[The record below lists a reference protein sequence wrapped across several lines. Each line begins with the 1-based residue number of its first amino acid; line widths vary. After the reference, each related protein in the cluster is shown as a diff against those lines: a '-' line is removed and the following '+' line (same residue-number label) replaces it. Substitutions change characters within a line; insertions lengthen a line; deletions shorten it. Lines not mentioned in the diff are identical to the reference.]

1 MKNTLSPD
9 SVGDPHF
16 SVMQRVI
23 DGTLKI
29 TSIREFEEILEFY
42 PSDPLLFRKYGDL
55 LLEKN
60 HRQKARSTYEKAAE
74 LFIEQGMNL
83 QAIVAKIL
91 QWSLSKP
98 NHDQGR
104 RFHALL
110 RDKGARYT
118 PLQRFWA
125 HMSYAELVAVM
136 LRLVRVRLPSGTKVI
151 ERGEPSQEVLFVV
164 SGALSETPPSDCEDE
179 ATESGYD
186 TEPSMLGPNDIFGEV
201 FPLDRPTIAN
211 SEIRT
216 LTDVELVKIDKSVL
230 RKISKT
236 YPNIKKSLHE
246 LYRSGY
252 RHNCDRTWQTVR
264 RSLRFGIPTKA
275 EMTCYSAKSTE
286 SSIYL
291 DGIAV
296 DLSLGGICVDVQ
308 TDVDASI
315 QSSLKGMLVQLHL
328 DLLNDVADIDVTG
341 KVVWHR
347 RQKSNTRESLF
358 IGIRFDSLSRADR
371 DLLSEYCSGNVG
383 EQNLLWSL
391 WDTMVRTDNT

>member
-1 MKNTLSPD
+1 MNSPLV
-9 SVGDPHF
+9 SKPNGDRQF
-16 SVMQRVI
+16 SVMQRVV

-29 TSIREFEEILEFY
+29 SSIQEFEEILEFY
-42 PSDPLLFRKYGDL
+42 PDDPLLFRKYADL
-55 LLEKN
+55 LLEKS
-60 HRQKARSTYEKAAE
+60 HLQKARLTYERAAE

-136 LRLVRVRLPSGTKVI
+136 LRLVRVRLPSGEKVTQI
-151 ERGEPSQEVLFVV
+151 GEAAQEVFFVV
-164 SGALSETPPSDCEDE
+164 SGALSETPSQDCEDE
-179 ATESGYD
+179 AMGSGYE
-186 TEPSMLGPNDIFGEV
+186 TEPSMLGANDIFGEV
-201 FPLDRPTIAN
+201 FPLDQPTFF
-211 SEIRT
+211 STEIRT
-216 LTDVELVKIDKSVL
+216 LTDVELVKISKSVL
-230 RKISKT
+230 QHISNTHPKV
-236 YPNIKKSLHE
+236 KKLLHE
-246 LYRSGY
+246 LYRSGS

-264 RSLRFGIPTKA
+264 RSMRFGIPTQTSLA
-275 EMTCYSAKSTE
+275 CYSPQSTE
-286 SSIYL
+286 PVIHL
-291 DGIAV
+291 EGIAV
-296 DLSLGGICVDVQ
+296 DLSLGGMCVDVQ
-308 TDVDASI
+308 GSI
-315 QSSLKGMLVQLHL
+315 DEKTQSSLKGKVAKLHL
-328 DLLNDVADIDVTG
+328 DLLNDVADVDITG

-347 RQKSNTRESLF
+347 RQKTKIGESIY

-371 DLLSEYCSGNVG
+371 DLLYEYCSGSVG

-391 WDTMVRTDNT
+391 WDTMVRTENT